1 MSQKSL
7 KEILEE
13 RKRLKAEGQAADK
26 REQRAKASVA
36 SNDVRVDRLFAADQL
51 REYQKIS
58 VLRALSNFRAG
69 RCTLDASDMGLGKTR
84 MAGAFIG
91 TVGPERLNRIL
102 WLTSKSLVKTTRK
115 ELAKLGLTVVPVDH
129 KNFEFVSEAF
139 DETHK
144 NKQVIFIANYEIL
157 GNMSKK
163 TRDEAVVAKYLGPK
177 MRGWDALFM
186 DECTKVKGGAN
197 VGEPALIWKLLREM
211 VQTHQPQMYRYFLS
225 GTPVENHPREVWAY
239 LHLFDATRFPKL
251 SLFEKTF
258 CDFDNEGNMK
268 LSNERLFEL
277 LRSFI
282 IRNTYT
288 TAGIELPPVTEIQID
303 CELEK
308 GSDTYVVMQRLKKE
322 FSMWLDKQEGD
333 SLDVTMLL
341 EQLLRQRQL
350 LATGKDFNFTK
361 MRYSEEGEPLGREQ
375 GHIPLDGPFPKLDIL
390 EEKVF
395 DLINAG
401 EQVVIF
407 CCFNDPLIEMKRRFD
422 MFCRVEI
429 IAGGPYSKNTPEHVE
444 DFQQGKI
451 QILLINK
458 MSGAHGLNLQKCD
471 QWPGGASHMF
481 HIDRWWNPAREAQA
495 IARLVRMNT
504 NAPVFNHYLHVAGE
518 VDDVMLELNKQK
530 QAYADAVD
538 SGLIV
543 TKDWI
548 KSKLGIK

>member
-1 MSQKSL
+1 MAQRPLS
-7 KEILEE
+7 EILAE
-13 RKRLKAEGQAADK
+13 RKRLREEGKLADK
-26 REQRAKASVA
+26 REERAIKSVQED
-36 SNDVRVDRLFAADQL
+36 SERVHRLFAADQL
-51 REYQKIS
+51 RDYQKAS
-58 VLRALSNFRAG
+58 VLRALSNFRSN

-84 MAGAFIG
+84 MAGSFIG
-91 TVGPERLNRIL
+91 TVGSERLTRVL

-115 ELAKLGLTVVPVDH
+115 ELTKLGLTVVPVDH

-144 NKQVIFIANYEIL
+144 NKQVVFIANYEIL

-163 TRDEAVVAKYLGPK
+163 TRDDAVVANYRGPK
-177 MRGWDALFM
+177 NRGWDALFM

-197 VGEPALIWKLLREM
+197 LGEPALIWKLLREFCH
-211 VQTHQPQMYRYFLS
+211 VQQPQMYRYFLS

-239 LHLFDATRFPKL
+239 LHIFDPIRFPKL
-251 SLFEKTF
+251 SVFEKAF
-258 CDFDNEGNMK
+258 CVQFGDEIK
-268 LSNERLFEL
+268 LSNSSLFEL

-282 IRNTYT
+282 IRNTYE
-288 TAGIELPPVTEIQID
+288 TAGIELPPVTEIMIE

-308 GSDTYVVMQRLKKE
+308 GSDVHQSMTRLKKE
-322 FSMWLDKQEGD
+322 FAIWLDKQEGD

-350 LATGKDFNFTK
+350 LCTGKDFNFTK
-361 MRYSEEGEPLGREQ
+361 MEYTDSGEPLGRKP
-375 GHIPLDGPFPKLDIL
+375 GHIPLDGPFPKLDVL

-395 DLINAG
+395 ELINAG
-401 EQVVIF
+401 EQVVVF
-407 CCFNDPLIEMKRRFD
+407 CCFNDPLLEVKRRFD
-422 MFCRVEI
+422 FICRVEAI
-429 IAGGPYSKNTPEHVE
+429 VGGTDNVSDLVS

-471 QWPGGASHMF
+471 QWPGGSSHMF
-481 HIDRWWNPAREAQA
+481 HIDRWWNPAREDQA

-504 NAPVFNHYLHVAGE
+504 NAPVFNYYLHVAGE
-518 VDDVMLELNKQK
+518 VDDVMLAINEQK
-530 QAYADAVD
+530 RALSEAVD